1 MVQVT
6 DPSSVRGA
14 LDGVDGLIS
23 AIGKTRQ
30 KDKTPR
36 RAVDVDANCNLFA
49 EAGRAGLK
57 RIGFISVGGA
67 AHDHPAIMMRM
78 KADAED
84 ALKRV
89 GVPYLI
95 VQPSGYFSD
104 LWEGFEMCRRG
115 VFCCL
120 GDGQVRFNPISLQD
134 LGEFVVRHF
143 FDTFD
148 CNLTLSVGGP
158 QVLRMLDVAEISAKI
173 LQRKV
178 RTIHIPIWTAKAV
191 VAL

>member
-1 MVQVT
+1 M
-6 DPSSVRGA
+6 
-14 LDGVDGLIS
+14 
-23 AIGKTRQ
+23 
-30 KDKTPR
+30 
-36 RAVDVDANCNLFA
+36 
-49 EAGRAGLK
+49 
-57 RIGFISVGGA
+57 GGA

-78 KADAED
+78 KADDED

-89 GVPYLI
+89 GIPYLI

-120 GDGQVRFNPISLQD
+120 GDGQVRFNPISLHD

-173 LQRKV
+173 VKRKV
-178 RTIHIPIWTAKAV
+178 RTIHIPIWTAKAI
-191 VAL
+191 VALLNPFNRNLFELGQFFVGSIDYARRNSGDLTLPTFGQDILEDYFRRRDKNEN